1 MYGKRI
7 IYYAKCCKTNGIK
20 IQEGKKKKKKI
31 YNCSNKTKECLKYKD
46 LTSEIG

>member
-20 IQEGKKKKKKI
+20 IQEGKKKKKKSI
-31 YNCSNKTKECLKYKD
+31 IVATKLKNV
-46 LTSEIG
+46 